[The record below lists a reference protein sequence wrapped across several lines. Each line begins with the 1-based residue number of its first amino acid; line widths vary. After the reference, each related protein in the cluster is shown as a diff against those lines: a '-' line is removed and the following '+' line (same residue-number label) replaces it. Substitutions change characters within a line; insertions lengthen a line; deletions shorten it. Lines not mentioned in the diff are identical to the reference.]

1 MSSTFT
7 WLDFSERER
16 RKALDVIDQFRDED
30 TRDELGIGTVRDALA
45 DLLFPG
51 ISTIQTRARYF
62 LFIPWIYGNLEQ
74 RRIGYPDIRQRSRQ
88 AEVALIDTL
97 ANSGGE
103 LGVIG
108 FLSRGRLQRLP
119 SNVYWSGLRTWGILL
134 FDRSQEEYHRWLN
147 RYYARLDEAVQPDD
161 GEALPPDGSGN
172 WHPHL
177 PDPPDDFPASA
188 NFELTLE
195 EAEYLTDRIRQKV
208 PGSLMAYFVEHG
220 VGSED
225 AEFPWLHPAY
235 AALPSRLRE
244 WLDQS
249 QHFSEIM
256 HGAVLVYNLLLA
268 ESRTETADLA
278 EEYRGRLAEW
288 WQDSVVVRSSALTA
302 DRDRFWG
309 VVHAAEGHLIPTRTQ
324 TFVDQWHQ
332 VVLNAADVSALV
344 DGRPARDLVRE
355 RERSIKRARARI
367 GNEKMLA
374 GWRGHSGDRRLN
386 YRWRQAAD
394 IIDDIVTAQQGD

>member
-30 TRDELGIGTVRDALA
+30 TRDELGFGTVRDALA

-62 LFIPWIYGNLEQ
+62 LFIPWIYKGLEG
-74 RRIGYPDIRQRSRQ
+74 RRIGYPDIRQRSRR
-88 AEVALIDTL
+88 AEVALIDAL
-97 ANSGGE
+97 ANSGEE

-147 RYYARLDEAVQPDD
+147 RYYARLDEAVHPDD
-161 GEALPPDGSGN
+161 GETLSPDGSGN
-172 WHPHL
+172 WHPYL
-177 PDPPDDFPASA
+177 PGPPDDFPASA
-188 NFELTLE
+188 NFNLTWE
-195 EAEYLTDRIRQKV
+195 EADYLTDRIRQMV
-208 PGSLMAYFVEHG
+208 PSSLLAYFVERG
-220 VGSED
+220 VSSED
-225 AEFPWLHPAY
+225 AEFPWLHPGY
-235 AALPSRLRE
+235 SGLPPRLRE

-256 HGAVLVYNLLLA
+256 HGAVLVYNMLLA
-268 ESRTETADLA
+268 ESRAETAELA
-278 EEYRGRLAEW
+278 EEYRGRLVEW
-288 WQDSVVVRSSALTA
+288 WQDSLVVRLSPLTA
-302 DRDRFWG
+302 DRDRFWN
-309 VVHAAEGHLIPTRTQ
+309 VVHADEGHLIPLRTR
-324 TFVDQWHQ
+324 TFVDQWYQ
-332 VVLNAADVSALV
+332 LVLSAADVSALV
-344 DGRPARDLVRE
+344 DGRSARTLVRE
-355 RERSIKRARARI
+355 RERSIKGARARI

-374 GWRGHSGDRRLN
+374 GWRGHSGDRRLS
-386 YRWRQAAD
+386 YRWRQAAN
-394 IIDDIVTAQQGD
+394 IIDDIVTAQQ

>member
-1 MSSTFT
+1 MPSTFT

-16 RKALDVIDQFRDED
+16 RRALDVIDQFRDED

-62 LFIPWIYGNLEQ
+62 LFIPWIYKDLER
-74 RRIGYPDIRQRSRQ
+74 RRIGYPDIRQRARKL
-88 AEVALIDTL
+88 EVGLIDTL
-97 ANSGGE
+97 AESGEE

-119 SNVYWSGLRTWGILL
+119 SNVYWTGLRKWGILL

-147 RYYARLDEAVQPDD
+147 GYYARIDDTVQPDD
-161 GEALPPDGSGN
+161 GEVLPSSLTGN
-172 WHPHL
+172 WHPYL
-177 PDPPDDFPASA
+177 PEPPDDFPDNA
-188 NFELTLE
+188 NFDLSDE

-208 PGSLMAYFVEHG
+208 PSSLMAYFVEHG
-220 VGSED
+220 AKSED

-235 AALPSRLRE
+235 SELPVRLRE

-268 ESRTETADLA
+268 ESRTETAKLA
-278 EEYRGRLAEW
+278 AEYRQRITEW
-288 WQDSVVVRSSALTA
+288 WQESVVVRSSAVTA
-302 DRDRFWG
+302 NRDRFWE
-309 VVHAAEGHLIPTRTQ
+309 VVHDAEGHFIPFPTRS
-324 TFVDQWHQ
+324 FVDRWYQL
-332 VVLNAADVSALV
+332 VLNTTNANALI
-344 DGRPARDLVRE
+344 DGRSARDIVRE
-355 RERSIKRARARI
+355 REKSIKKARARI
-367 GNEKMLA
+367 GNEKMLV

-386 YRWRQAAD
+386 YRWQQAAI
-394 IIDDIVTAQQGD
+394 IIDDILREQQED